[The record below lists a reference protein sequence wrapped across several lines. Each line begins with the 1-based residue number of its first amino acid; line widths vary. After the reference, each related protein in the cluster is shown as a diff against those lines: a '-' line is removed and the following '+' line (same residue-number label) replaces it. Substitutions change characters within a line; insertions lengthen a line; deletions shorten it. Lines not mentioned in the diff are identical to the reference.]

1 MSSSQRPLLRSK
13 IPRVATAVLFQSPA
27 TGRSPAIPK
36 GPRHLSTVQSSHCP
50 LPLKSRNHW
59 PVLGRKT
66 PGADFPLPSQSP
78 TTARS
83 STSPK
88 GPRHLSTIQPSHCP
102 LPLKSRNHW
111 PVLGR
116 KTPGADFP
124 LPSQSPTT
132 ARSSTPPKGP
142 RHLSTAQPS
151 QRSLPLRSNFQ
162 SPVFGSKTPICT
174 VPVPAQSPTT
184 GRSSCWPKG
193 PRQPSTWQP
202 SHTPLPFR
210 STYHL
215 PVLGRKTSIL
225 MFTDWVK
232 GPVTEVVV
240 TRETEVPLEMVV
252 VLA

>member
-66 PGADFPLPSQSP
+66 PGADFPLPSQS
-78 TTARS
+78 T
-83 STSPK
+83 
-88 GPRHLSTIQPSHCP
+88 
-102 LPLKSRNHW
+102 
-111 PVLGR
+111 
-116 KTPGADFP
+116 
-124 LPSQSPTT
+124 TT

-142 RHLSTAQPS
+142 RHLSTVQPS
-151 QRSLPLRSNFQ
+151 HCPLPLRSNFQ